1 MKPIRSNSNTENCA
15 PVSSNCVIWQGPD
28 LPCLNLCKGDTVS
41 DVIYKLA
48 TELCEIQESL
58 NFTNLDFD
66 CILSICGTTTQPA
79 SNLPELI
86 QFIFDKICCT
96 YELALTGGGGNTG
109 KPGDV
114 CCYEEPILTLPPC
127 LQYID
132 PVTGLPVTQL
142 ILNEFVSRVAQKFCD
157 ISSVVSIHTSQ
168 ISNLDGRVTVLEN
181 APCCYNP
188 PTVIPVC
195 VLPSVPTD
203 MDQVLSALESDF
215 CNLVTVLGSNTQIS
229 NAAAQQCPNLNAEPA
244 LSQSGTMSGLTNW
257 NGVVSNF
264 AQSMQNLWITV
275 CDMRAAIYSLKNCC
289 AVDCSAFI
297 LGFTCVDT
305 DPKREVITII
315 FNSTTVIPSGFTNC
329 PSLSTIKITDGVNT
343 YTLTGFDLVA
353 NATLPGGY
361 TVNITP
367 GLLNAN
373 LPYTVTVEGCITKD
387 TYVCEKTVSQVLPA
401 PTTTTTTSTTTTTTT
416 AAPIP

>member
-1 MKPIRSNSNTENCA
+1 MKPIRSNSNTENCS

-48 TELCEIQESL
+48 TELCEMQQSL

-96 YELALTGGGGNTG
+96 YDLALTGGGGNTG
-109 KPGDV
+109 KPGDI

-142 ILNEFVSRVAQKFCD
+142 ILNEFVLRVAQKFCD
-157 ISSVVSIHTSQ
+157 LSSVVTIHTSQ
-168 ISNLDGRVTVLEN
+168 ISSLNSRVTILEN
-181 APCCYNP
+181 APCCYTP
-188 PTVIPVC
+188 PTVVPVC

-203 MDQVLSALESDF
+203 VDLLLTTLEYNF

-244 LSQSGTMSGLTNW
+244 LSQLGTMSGLTNW
-257 NGVVSNF
+257 NNTVSNF

-275 CDMRAAIYSLKNCC
+275 CDIRSAVLSLKNCC

-297 LGFTCVDT
+297 LGFTGLVT
-305 DPKREVITII
+305 DEKGEEITVI
-315 FNSTTVIPSGFTNC
+315 FNTLTSIPSGFTNC
-329 PSLSTIKITDGVNT
+329 PSLSTIKVSDGINT

-361 TVNITP
+361 SFSITP
-367 GLLNAN
+367 GLLDPL
-373 LPYTVTVEGCITKD
+373 LPYTITVDGCITKD
-387 TYVCEKTVSQVLPA
+387 GKTCEKTVYQVLPA
-401 PTTTTTTSTTTTTTT
+401 PTTTTTTTTSTTTTTT
-416 AAPIP
+416 AAP